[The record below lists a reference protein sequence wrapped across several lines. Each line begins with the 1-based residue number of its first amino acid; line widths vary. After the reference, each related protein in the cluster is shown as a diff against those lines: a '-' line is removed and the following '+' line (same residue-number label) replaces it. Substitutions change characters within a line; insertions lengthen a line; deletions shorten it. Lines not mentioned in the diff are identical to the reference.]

1 MQKTSSFYQNIC
13 TQLDRDGEYI
23 FQGKSA
29 GNGANLL
36 GGGADFSLH
45 RVISKHSRTFSAL
58 PAPTVPRRRSDGA
71 GVGEDRE
78 RGERCWEL
86 PSSVF
91 SAPIMRGPSCQDTS
105 TAQPSSSP
113 PASRIFIYLFI
124 FTFCRAKLLLLSL
137 PAASS
142 MGTVPG
148 EVPIGGCGS
157 TVLRDTLIK
166 NNRNKSRHRGLIRHS
181 STKQSGIYLI

>member
-1 MQKTSSFYQNIC
+1 MQKTSSFNQNIC

-71 GVGEDRE
+71 GVGEVRE

-91 SAPIMRGPSCQDTS
+91 SAPIMRGPGFQETHPLLSP
-105 TAQPSSSP
+105 APPLQP
-113 PASRIFIYLFI
+113 AGFLFIYLF
-124 FTFCRAKLLLLSL
+124 LLSAGQNFCSFHRQL
-137 PAASS
+137 LQARARSL
-142 MGTVPG
+142 G
-148 EVPIGGCGS
+148 
-157 TVLRDTLIK
+157 
-166 NNRNKSRHRGLIRHS
+166 KSL
-181 STKQSGIYLI
+181 